1 MQLSSLI
8 IPFFSKKS
16 LPNAHIGYGHATVK
30 CRLHLSKSLLFI
42 ACYFTSENLAF
53 MVQAGFELKNEEF
66 RPEYEDL
73 KNHQTEKLID
83 KIEQAVGISH
93 WKDRGSL
100 MTLSKLQRVQL
111 DKIEKKAHIEKKA

>member
-1 MQLSSLI
+1 
-8 IPFFSKKS
+8 
-16 LPNAHIGYGHATVK
+16 
-30 CRLHLSKSLLFI
+30 
-42 ACYFTSENLAF
+42 

-93 WKDRGSL
+93 SKYRGFII
-100 MTLSKLQRVQL
+100 TLSKLQRVQL
-111 DKIEKKAHIEKKA
+111 EIHYPAIQPDEISSG

>member
-1 MQLSSLI
+1 
-8 IPFFSKKS
+8 
-16 LPNAHIGYGHATVK
+16 
-30 CRLHLSKSLLFI
+30 
-42 ACYFTSENLAF
+42 

-93 WKDRGSL
+93 WKDRGSII
-100 MTLSKLQRVQL
+100 TLSKGAARQNR
-111 DKIEKKAHIEKKA
+111 KESTCIEKVPLVVASFKSRYIFPQCSTTAGCDWLGVGF

>member
-1 MQLSSLI
+1 MI

-16 LPNAHIGYGHATVK
+16 LPSAHIGYGHATFK
-30 CRLHLSKSLLFI
+30 CRLHLLKSLLFT
-42 ACYFTSENLAF
+42 ACYFTSENLDF
-53 MVQAGFELKNEEF
+53 VVQAGFELKNEEF

-93 WKDRGSL
+93 WKDRGSII
-100 MTLSKLQRVQL
+100 TLSKLQRVQL
-111 DKIEKKAHIEKKA
+111 DKIEKKAHA

>member
-1 MQLSSLI
+1 M
-8 IPFFSKKS
+8 
-16 LPNAHIGYGHATVK
+16 PNAHIGYGHATVK
-30 CRLHLSKSLLFI
+30 CRLRLLKLLLFI

-73 KNHQTEKLID
+73 KNRQTEKLID

-93 WKDRGSL
+93 CKDTGFKI
-100 MTLSKLQRVQL
+100 TLSKLQCKGCSSTRS
-111 DKIEKKAHIEKKA
+111 